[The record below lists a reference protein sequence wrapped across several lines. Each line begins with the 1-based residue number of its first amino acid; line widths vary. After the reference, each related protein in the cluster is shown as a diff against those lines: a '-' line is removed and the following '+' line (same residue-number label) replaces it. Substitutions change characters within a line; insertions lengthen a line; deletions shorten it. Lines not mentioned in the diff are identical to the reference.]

1 MFTFIPM
8 GNGFRRAAPLA
19 LIVAFGLAACGGG
32 YSGSGMGYGMSA
44 GAGSK
49 LFAADAGYPG
59 IGSLINPD
67 PPTGMVVVDR
77 FFYAGGLTMSVG
89 SLSLDTVNDRLYV
102 GNGTSILVYNSASMA
117 TGIPSPDRTITGITS
132 AASLFIDAANNHNR
146 LYVGD
151 AALGVKVFDPADM
164 ANGMTTPSGFL
175 TGNFGTTFQIGGV
188 AVDATKD
195 ILYVSN
201 TTLTPTAS
209 SQISLFT
216 ASTADGT
223 KTPNVTITPMSGMN
237 NLSVAGIA
245 LDSTH
250 DRLYV
255 AGPAPTVMVFDAV
268 STLPGGATSPNRTI
282 TLPGQ
287 IRSVAIDPVGDRL
300 YAVALSG
307 VAIYIV
313 EAASTA
319 TGTPSVVKAI
329 GAPYGNFTAVAV
341 NPM

>member
-1 MFTFIPM
+1 MFTFTPM
-8 GNGFRRAAPLA
+8 RNGFRRAAPFA
-19 LIVAFGLAACGGG
+19 LIAAFGLAACGSG
-32 YSGSGMGYGMSA
+32 YNSSTPYGMS
-44 GAGSK
+44 GAASK
-49 LFAADAGYPG
+49 LFAADAGGPG
-59 IGSLINPD
+59 IGSLVNPD
-67 PPTGMVVVDR
+67 PPAGMVVVDR
-77 FFYAGGLTMSVG
+77 FFYGSGLTSSVE
-89 SLSLDTVNDRLYV
+89 SLALDTINDRLYA
-102 GNGTSILVYNSASMA
+102 GNGTTILVYNGASMA
-117 TGIPSPDRTITGITS
+117 SASLSPDRTITGIGN
-132 AASLFIDAANNHNR
+132 AGSLFIDSAHNR

-151 AALGVKVFDPADM
+151 NQLGVKVFDPADV
-164 ANGMTTPSGFL
+164 ANNAATPSGFL
-175 TGNFGTTFQIGGV
+175 MGDFGTTFQIHGV
-188 AVDATKD
+188 AVDPGKN

-201 TTLTPTAS
+201 TTLTPSAS

-223 KTPNVTITPMSGMN
+223 KTPNVTITPTSGMN

-255 AGPAPTVMVFDAV
+255 AGPASTVMVFDLV
-268 STLPGGATSPNRTI
+268 STLLTGARSPSRTI
-282 TLPGQ
+282 TLLSQ

-307 VAIYIV
+307 FVIYIV
-313 EAASTA
+313 EGASTA
-319 TGTPSVVKAI
+319 TGTPLVVKAI